1 MSKEMKISIPTLM
14 SEPEQQDKTQTEDD
28 NQAELIAQ
36 SIVKRREWSE
46 KYRISDAILFDLFS
60 EFSSMM
66 MIAKKNRK

>member
-14 SEPEQQDKTQTEDD
+14 SESEQQDKTQTEDD

>member
-1 MSKEMKISIPTLM
+1 MSKEMKISIPTIL